1 MQNVYITRNGKQ
13 IQLTVN
19 EIMAAWVAWDAE
31 TRKQQLGTYK
41 EEVKQT
47 LLKLSK
53 ENDNLDINDIDDLI
67 AVFIGIGKMFD
78 VANDDDGWT
87 TYSNGFDATYGWE
100 SVMMEMFEELA
111 PVLED
116 GSDLF
121 INCDDGVDVLVIKD
135 GKCIQEK

>member
-1 MQNVYITRNGKQ
+1 MESRFSSQWMKLR
-13 IQLTVN
+13 QL
-19 EIMAAWVAWDAE
+19 
-31 TRKQQLGTYK
+31 
-41 EEVKQT
+41 
-47 LLKLSK
+47 
-53 ENDNLDINDIDDLI
+53 
-67 AVFIGIGKMFD
+67 
-78 VANDDDGWT
+78 ANDDNGWT

-121 INCDDGVDVLVIKD
+121 INCDDGADVLVIKD

>member
-1 MQNVYITRNGKQ
+1 MGSVYSIHSQMKFKDKNKAIKILQAKISRG
-13 IQLTVN
+13 
-19 EIMAAWVAWDAE
+19 
-31 TRKQQLGTYK
+31 K
-41 EEVKQT
+41 EEHTDYGLDTYRK
-47 LLKLSK
+47 S
-53 ENDNLDINDIDDLI
+53 ENLDINDIDDLI
-67 AVFIGIGKMFD
+67 AVFIGVGKMFD
-78 VANDDDGWT
+78 VANNDDGWT

-111 PVLED
+111 SVLED

>member
-1 MQNVYITRNGKQ
+1 MLVQ
-13 IQLTVN
+13 I
-19 EIMAAWVAWDAE
+19 M
-31 TRKQQLGTYK
+31 
-41 EEVKQT
+41 
-47 LLKLSK
+47 LLKLLNGAFV
-53 ENDNLDINDIDDLI
+53 E
-67 AVFIGIGKMFD
+67 
-78 VANDDDGWT
+78 
-87 TYSNGFDATYGWE
+87 NGFDATYGWE

>member
-1 MQNVYITRNGKQ
+1 MVIQ
-13 IQLTVN
+13 I
-19 EIMAAWVAWDAE
+19 
-31 TRKQQLGTYK
+31 G
-41 EEVKQT
+41 
-47 LLKLSK
+47 
-53 ENDNLDINDIDDLI
+53 
-67 AVFIGIGKMFD
+67 AVR
-78 VANDDDGWT
+78 NDDNGWT

-111 PVLED
+111 QVLED